1 MLLLNTEVIA
11 NLKNKGDA
19 MIKEQIMNFC
29 KSEIMSVCTAESK
42 KEQQDCIF
50 FDKSKNANRC
60 MYFVFNEYCD
70 SLNAQLYAGDNR
82 LIQ

>member
-1 MLLLNTEVIA
+1 
-11 NLKNKGDA
+11 

-29 KSEIMSVCTAESK
+29 KSEIMSVCTAERN

-50 FDKSKNANRC
+50 FDKSKNESRC

-70 SLNAQLYAGDNR
+70 CLNAQLYAEENHV
-82 LIQ
+82 IQ